1 MGPSRSTVGR
11 RSLAVLCAA
20 SLGAAGLGVGCA
32 ATPEPE
38 LQPQPPMAPPAVVP
52 EEVPA
57 AEDEA
62 AVEPAATAEEV
73 VAPVSPEPEPVA
85 EAMTVDDEVIA
96 TKILLKFAADA
107 RLSLYAI
114 DVRST
119 NGRVV
124 LAGSVGSQ
132 QAREAAEALARQTEG
147 VRSVEN
153 RPSTN

>member
-1 MGPSRSTVGR
+1 MAPSRSTVGR

-20 SLGAAGLGVGCA
+20 TLGVAALGVGCA

-38 LQPQPPMAPPAVVP
+38 LQPQPPVAPPAAVA
-52 EEVPA
+52 EEVPV
-57 AEDEA
+57 AEA
-62 AVEPAATAEEV
+62 PVEPAAPAEEV
-73 VAPVSPEPEPVA
+73 VAPVTPEPEPVA

-119 NGRVV
+119 DGHVV

-132 QAREAAEALARQTEG
+132 QAREAAEALARQTAG

-153 RPSTN
+153 RLSTD